1 MTAKRQVVWASLGTF
16 GSATVIIGIG
26 ILAAGAQQ
34 RGSRPYIP
42 RASEVR
48 PISRSQPPAVL
59 PSPSAVK
66 SASER
71 VPAAQSKSGADQPKQ
86 GGLDS
91 ADLFVDEQTGI
102 VTGKNFTYT
111 ENDMVV
117 TGAKARYNKNT
128 KVLDAEGSLTMDNPK
143 HHVTGDIAHV
153 ETKKSV
159 KHAVFNGNVVIVI
172 KPKETTPGSTDN
184 VASEKGKG
192 GTITCDH
199 VDDYY
204 GRNFVIM
211 NGHLTFK
218 QKITKK
224 NGKVVERTLTAEH
237 AEFDENANNLHL
249 FPPVDM
255 KDTENQEAHFTKD
268 VYIGTK
274 EGEETLKSESG
285 KFVFNIDQ
293 DEDESDSA
301 NGAKP
306 DDKTG
311 PISSGTPGAGKET
324 PGAGKQDT
332 PVTTPDKKQDPPAS
346 PPDKKQDPPVKKT

>member
-1 MTAKRQVVWASLGTF
+1 MTALRQNVWMSLGMI
-16 GSATVIIGIG
+16 GSASAIIGIG

-34 RGSRPYIP
+34 RSNRPYIP

-48 PISRSQPPAVL
+48 PISRSQTPAPQ
-59 PSPSAVK
+59 PSPSTAK
-66 SASER
+66 SANDR
-71 VPAAQSKSGADQPKQ
+71 APIAPSKSGDDQTKK
-86 GGLDS
+86 GGLES
-91 ADLFVDEQTGI
+91 ADLFVDEQTGLM
-102 VTGKNFTYT
+102 TAKDFTYT

-117 TGAKARYNKNT
+117 TGSKARYNKNS
-128 KVLDAEGSLTMDNPK
+128 KILDAEGMLAMDNPK
-143 HHVTGDIAHV
+143 HHVTGDVAHV

-172 KPKETTPGSTDN
+172 KPKETTPGSGDE

-199 VDDYY
+199 VDDFY
-204 GRNFVIM
+204 GRKFVIM

-224 NGKVVERTLTAEH
+224 NGKIVERTLTADH
-237 AEFDENANNLHL
+237 AEFDENANKLHL
-249 FPPVDM
+249 FPPVEM
-255 KDTENQEAHFTKD
+255 KDTENQEAHFPKD

-285 KFVFNIDQ
+285 KFVFNTDQ
-293 DEDESDSA
+293 DDDDSDSA

-306 DDKTG
+306 EDKSG
-311 PISSGTPGAGKET
+311 PISNGTPGAGKDAQ
-324 PGAGKQDT
+324 GAGKQDT
-332 PVTTPDKKQDPPAS
+332 PATNPDKKQDTPTTTPDKKQDPPS
-346 PPDKKQDPPVKKT
+346 KKT